1 MSLYDKASLVQIPSG
16 YKAADDKLYSVV
28 PSNGDGDF
36 TIDSDA
42 DATRVNKDGLIESV
56 LADQARLDYDPTN
69 PQDPHLLLEPTRRNI
84 VDYSE
89 EFNQWTLVSG
99 VSVTTNQSTS
109 PNGSNT
115 ADKIT
120 SSASNSRVNKTFSFS
135 NNSTMVFSVFIKN
148 IDATNIKIGISDN
161 ITGVCNATFTFS
173 TETITAANQGSW
185 TNTSASVQNFA
196 NGWYRLILIST
207 KGAGSNLAPRIEFT
221 ESGKNIFAWGAQLE
235 DNGSFGSVDYPTS
248 YIPTAGS
255 QVTRTQDLISNSYT
269 GLTSASGTIFI
280 DLDTKGFDLN
290 YAKTIA
296 LRDTVT
302 GDSIRFEP
310 FQSGSAFKLGIFG
323 LNGANVLPLFPNEA
337 TLPINNKTKIAFTFS
352 GSNFKFSQDGYL
364 VTGTYT
370 GTPRQYNQIGGANI
384 TGGAMHN
391 AIIHQFLIFNEVLT
405 DAELITLTT

>member
-1 MSLYDKASLVQIPSG
+1 MSLYDKASLIQIPSG

-99 VSVTTNQSTS
+99 SSVTTNQSTS

-161 ITGVCNATFTFS
+161 ITGVCNATFTFA

-196 NGWYRLILIST
+196 NGWYRLIIIST

-310 FQSGSAFKLGIFG
+310 FQAGSAFKLGIFG

-405 DAELITLTT
+405 DAELITLTS

>member
-1 MSLYDKASLVQIPSG
+1 V
-16 YKAADDKLYSVV
+16 SV
-28 PSNGDGDF
+28 
-36 TIDSDA
+36 DA

-56 LADQARLDYDPTN
+56 AADQARLDYDPSS

-89 EFNQWTLVSG
+89 EFNQWGLGSG
-99 VSVTTNQSTS
+99 ASVTTNQSTS

-120 SSASNSRVNKTFSFS
+120 SSASNSRVVRTFSFS

-221 ESGKNIFAWGAQLE
+221 ETGKNIFAWGAQLE
-235 DNGSFGSVDYPTS
+235 DNGSFGSVNYPTS

-255 QVTRTQDLISNSYT
+255 QVTRTADTCEKSSV
-269 GLTSASGTIFI
+269 ASGIIGQTEGVIFLDFENYGQIGTSYSGYFKIQSDGNNDRVTIQGDGSTLNRLILVVNDGSSTFFQPRTIIPSGRNKVAIRYKSGLVASFI
-280 DLDTKGFDLN
+280 
-290 YAKTIA
+290 
-296 LRDTVT
+296 
-302 GDSIRFEP
+302 
-310 FQSGSAFKLGIFG
+310 
-323 LNGANVLPLFPNEA
+323 NGAKIDTTSTSFSFSNTLNTIQLQQPNKVHQAVVFNEA
-337 TLPINNKTKIAFTFS
+337 
-352 GSNFKFSQDGYL
+352 
-364 VTGTYT
+364 
-370 GTPRQYNQIGGANI
+370 
-384 TGGAMHN
+384 
-391 AIIHQFLIFNEVLT
+391 LT
-405 DAELITLTT
+405 DAELITLTS